1 MKTNAGCANSPARS
15 TGVGILGSSSF
26 FYPLSLKKKAAAL
39 SLKSRDIFCV
49 APNCSRKSPGN
60 GKERNITLLL
70 SKIQNS
76 GVHGRDSGTCK
87 DNHF

>member
-1 MKTNAGCANSPARS
+1 MRKLACKEYRGRHPRQQQ
-15 TGVGILGSSSF
+15 LLLSSF
-26 FYPLSLKKKAAAL
+26 FEKKKAAAL